1 MLQFTQTSQK
11 SGVQPRVWC
20 THDVKLSQRD
30 SLWRILA
37 ISHINRS
44 LVLASCAKIQ
54 LNVFIIFF
62 SKIPHCEGWS
72 IRRPLFC
79 ILTQERKGLFDT
91 VYFGEI
97 SCERRRS
104 KNWNEN
110 ELALFANKQFV
121 NGIMSPSKIPI
132 FLEFVQHF
140 CLVWLLTKRTMCVDK
155 SSRAKHFCTFCING
169 CNAV

>member
-1 MLQFTQTSQK
+1 MLYGIPRMFWLLGVWQFILQHSFIGKTEKADMVQFTQTSQK

-20 THDVKLSQRD
+20 THNVKLSLRD

-44 LVLASCAKIQ
+44 VVLASCAKIQ
-54 LNVFIIFF
+54 LNVFIIFS
-62 SKIPHCEGWS
+62 SKNPYCDGWS

-97 SCERRRS
+97 FMWKAYRS

-121 NGIMSPSKIPI
+121 N
-132 FLEFVQHF
+132 E
-140 CLVWLLTKRTMCVDK
+140 
-155 SSRAKHFCTFCING
+155 
-169 CNAV
+169 

>member
-1 MLQFTQTSQK
+1 MTMLYGIPRMFGLLIVWQFSLQLSFIGKTEQADMLQFTQTSQK
-11 SGVQPRVWC
+11 SGVQPRMWY
-20 THDVKLSQRD
+20 THDVKLSLRD

-37 ISHINRS
+37 ISLINIVL

-62 SKIPHCEGWS
+62 SKKPHCEGWS

-97 SCERRRS
+97 FMW
-104 KNWNEN
+104 K
-110 ELALFANKQFV
+110 A
-121 NGIMSPSKIPI
+121 
-132 FLEFVQHF
+132 
-140 CLVWLLTKRTMCVDK
+140 
-155 SSRAKHFCTFCING
+155 
-169 CNAV
+169 